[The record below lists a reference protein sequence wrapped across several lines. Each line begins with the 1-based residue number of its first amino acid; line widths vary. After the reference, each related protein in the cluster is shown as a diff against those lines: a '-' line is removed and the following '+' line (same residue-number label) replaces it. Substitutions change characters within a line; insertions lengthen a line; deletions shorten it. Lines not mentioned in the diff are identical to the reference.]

1 MGLLRGVIMGRVL
14 AILSLGVCLSISSW
28 ISLAEDLLP
37 NFSRATLEAR
47 VVRIY
52 DGDTIEVD
60 LGPDHPRNLW
70 EGVRLSRYE
79 RVRLLGIDAPE
90 LSTDP
95 PEFYAREAK
104 SLLLRLVSHRTV
116 RLEVVPGNER
126 DGYGRLL
133 AYVYVEKRDGW
144 VFVNGELVR
153 RGAADLLFVGTERY
167 AEYLRELWIE
177 AVAARRGMWGRY
189 PGVITVADIY
199 ADPLK
204 YTLEGVTVTAEIA
217 EVKTAWDGIHI
228 LCERNLRFFIPRE
241 RVGHFDETGLSAW
254 LKSGTKI
261 TASGVLKWL
270 PFVPIVELWGPL
282 QVHALEP
289 NCRP

>member
-1 MGLLRGVIMGRVL
+1 MGRVL
-14 AILSLGVCLSISSW
+14 TILSLGICLSIAPW
-28 ISLAEDLLP
+28 ISLAEELLP
-37 NFSRATLEAR
+37 DASRAILEAR
-47 VVRIY
+47 VIRIY
-52 DGDTIEVD
+52 DGDTVEVD
-60 LGPDHPRNLW
+60 LGANHPRILW
-70 EGVRLSRYE
+70 EGVRLFRYE

-104 SLLLRLVSHRTV
+104 SLLFRLVSHRTV

-126 DGYGRLL
+126 DGYRRLL
-133 AYVYVEKRDGW
+133 AYVYVKKRDGW
-144 VFVNGELVR
+144 IFVNGELVR

-204 YTLEGVTVTAEIA
+204 YALEGVTVTAGIA
-217 EVKTAWDGIHI
+217 EVKMAWDGFYI
-228 LCERNLRFFIPRE
+228 LCERNFWFFIPRE
-241 RVGHFDETGLSAW
+241 RVDHFNEAGLSAC
-254 LKSGTKI
+254 LKPGVKI

-270 PFVPIVELWGPL
+270 PFGPIVELWGPL
-282 QVHALEP
+282 QVHTVEP
-289 NCRP
+289 ACKP